1 MAVTG
6 NLWSQVLQI
15 GKEITPGTPVA
26 STRKAFATSIS
37 LAKTQAPRVH
47 RFSNGTR
54 FNVLAATKGPTEA
67 GGSVAFPMS
76 ASEILEWLSITVQ
89 ATPTATVPTGA
100 TVAKLYTFKPG
111 NTAPDSM
118 TIERDNGAG
127 IANNFEQATGVRGDQ
142 LTIAGSALGENTAT
156 FTLFGQDMTDV
167 FAALTTGLSDRTPSV
182 LEGWQTN
189 WYATTFGG
197 TPGAGGVLS
206 GSLLEW
212 NVQLGNALSR
222 QYTAQNTQAA
232 NSVNLG
238 LGDVTGSFKLAAQ
251 SATTRTKLAEWTSD
265 TAQLLRLEFLG
276 PANGIETGHREF
288 VTIDLP
294 GKFTS
299 PDRNQEDAGNR
310 AISFPFQY
318 VYDPTNAFA
327 LQIRCQCSRAAI
339 WA

>member
-6 NLWSQVLQI
+6 NLWSQALQI
-15 GKEITPGTPVA
+15 GKEVTPGTPVA
-26 STRKAFATSIS
+26 ATRKAYSTDIS
-37 LAKTQAPRVH
+37 MTKTQEPRVH
-47 RFSNGTR
+47 RFPNGTR
-54 FNVLAATKGPTEA
+54 FNVLQVTKGPTEA

-89 ATPTATVPTGA
+89 ATPAATTPGGA
-100 TVAKLYTFKPG
+100 TIAKLYTFKPG

-118 TIERDNGAG
+118 TIERDDGAG
-127 IANNFEQATGVRGDQ
+127 ITNNFQQVTGVRGDQ
-142 LTIAGSALGENTAT
+142 LTIAGSAVGENTAT
-156 FTLFGQDMTDV
+156 FTLFGQDLSDV
-167 FAALTTGLSDRTPSV
+167 LAGLTAALPDRTPSI

-189 WYATTFGG
+189 WYATTLGG

-212 NVQLGNALSR
+212 NVQMGNALSR

-232 NSVNLG
+232 NSVNFG
-238 LGDVTGSFKLAAQ
+238 LGDITGSFKLAGQ
-251 SATTRTKLAEWTSD
+251 SATTRTKLAEWASD

-310 AISFPFQY
+310 AVSLPFQY

-327 LQIRCQCSRAAI
+327 LQIRCQCNRSAI